1 MPKTRQSAS
10 DDEDDA
16 LALRLVALLN
26 DDQVLAKLKSVLYPR
41 ELYKIAAFTDR
52 VTSLTV
58 DLAAKDAKI
67 VELTTR
73 VESLE
78 TEADRQEQYS
88 RRPNLRFQGVP
99 ESTEGSTDQ
108 KIVSLV
114 NECMGLSP
122 PLTVLDIER
131 SHRLGPPKDRY
142 GRDRTRPVIVRFRS
156 ERLRDTV
163 YRARTKLKSHNLEQQ
178 PDARIFVNEDLTAR
192 RASLAFL
199 ARQAKKSKKIT
210 DSWTAD
216 GKILIKDLANNIL
229 QITSHK
235 DLAKY

>member
-41 ELYKIAAFTDR
+41 ELYDKIAAFTDR

-67 VELTTR
+67 EELTTR

-78 TEADRQEQYS
+78 AEADRQEQYS

-122 PLTVLDIER
+122 PLAVSDIER
-131 SHRLGPPKDRY
+131 SHRLGPPKKTEMVEIAPDQSSCGF
-142 GRDRTRPVIVRFRS
+142 GRNVS
-156 ERLRDTV
+156 
-163 YRARTKLKSHNLEQQ
+163 A
-178 PDARIFVNEDLTAR
+178 
-192 RASLAFL
+192 
-199 ARQAKKSKKIT
+199 
-210 DSWTAD
+210 
-216 GKILIKDLANNIL
+216 ILCTEPAPN
-229 QITSHK
+229 
-235 DLAKY
+235 